1 MRGFLIA
8 LLAATLLLAL
18 HEATGEKYAEF
29 QQWKERFGGEFKSE
43 AEEYYRRTIFYR
55 NLDAI
60 HQHNSNPANAYKM
73 GVNQFTIYTQEEFTQ
88 RFLSN
93 VQTPSKHIQMKDDKL
108 TGVLVDWVEQ
118 GAVSAVKNQGI
129 CGGGALFA
137 TLGGV

>member
-1 MRGFLIA
+1 MF
-8 LLAATLLLAL
+8 
-18 HEATGEKYAEF
+18 E
-29 QQWKERFGGEFKSE
+29 GEFKSE

-60 HQHNSNPANAYKM
+60 HQHNSNPANTYKM
-73 GVNQFTIYTQEEFTQ
+73 GVNQLTIYTQAEFTQ

-93 VQTPSKHIQMKDDKL
+93 FQRNTKDVHNNDDKL
-108 TGVLVDWVEQ
+108 TGVIVDWAER
-118 GAVSAVKNQGI
+118 GAVSAVKNQGV